1 MENGILINYTAAAE
15 WKMRM
20 VFIGATSKMTTGMD
34 MEHWNFLMEI
44 YTPDNSSTK
53 TRAGMESTDTYMAM
67 CIMDSSNTI
76 RKMAMD
82 ITGGQVAMNTTES
95 GAMG

>member
-1 MENGILINYTAAAE
+1 
-15 WKMRM
+15 
-20 VFIGATSKMTTGMD
+20 
-34 MEHWNFLMEI
+34 
-44 YTPDNSSTK
+44 
-53 TRAGMESTDTYMAM
+53 MESTDTHMAM
-67 CIMDSSNTI
+67 FIMDSSNTI